1 MRPPARR
8 EALATVLDRAHRA
21 FEVSMRA
28 ASDGCLWGLHA
39 ALEKRQVVR
48 VVRGSWG
55 EASESA
61 CPLAVLA
68 LGRAPHSEDEVRET
82 AIRAEDLLRA
92 HGLRARDFYAAWDA
106 GLIPSR
112 FLLRLVDEELTRRA
126 FEPGRAGRRPEPP
139 SPSDRSH

>member
-8 EALATVLDRAHRA
+8 REPLDRILDRAHRA

-28 ASDGCLWGLHA
+28 AGDGCLWGLHA

-55 EASESA
+55 DAQQGA
-61 CPLAVLA
+61 CPLTVLA
-68 LGRAPHSEDEVRET
+68 LGRAPRSADELRET
-82 AIRAEDLLRA
+82 AIRAEDRLRE
-92 HGLRARDFYAAWDA
+92 HGLHARDFYAAWDA

-112 FLLRLVDEELTRRA
+112 FLLRMVDEELTRRA
-126 FEPGRAGRRPEPP
+126 LAPRRTGT
-139 SPSDRSH
+139 